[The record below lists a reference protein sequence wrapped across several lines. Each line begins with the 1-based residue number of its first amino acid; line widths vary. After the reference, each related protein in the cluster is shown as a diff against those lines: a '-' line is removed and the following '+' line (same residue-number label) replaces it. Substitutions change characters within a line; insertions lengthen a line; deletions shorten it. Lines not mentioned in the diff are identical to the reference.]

1 MSALPPRTIPDL
13 FKESCVKFGSNT
25 AMSVKREGKWESTS
39 FTEWYEQSLRV
50 AKSLLAVG
58 VKRFE
63 GVSIMGFNS
72 PEWIMAEMG
81 TIMAGGLATGIYTT
95 NNLETTKFIVENS
108 GSRVVIGEH
117 SLILE
122 KLLEAGKGIEGL
134 KFVQYSPVPVE
145 ESQRERGVI
154 SWEEFLQ
161 LGKVCKERISWKLS
175 AKYDRDLLSLGC

>member
-1 MSALPPRTIPDL
+1 
-13 FKESCVKFGSNT
+13 
-25 AMSVKREGKWESTS
+25 MSVKREGKWVSTS
-39 FTEWYEQSLRV
+39 FTEWYELSLRV
-50 AKSLLAVG
+50 AKSLLALG
-58 VKRFE
+58 LKRFE
-63 GVSIMGFNS
+63 GVCIMGFNS
-72 PEWIMAEMG
+72 PEWIFAQMG

-95 NNLETTKFIVENS
+95 NNVETTKFIVENS

-122 KLLEAGKGIEGL
+122 KLLEAGKGNEGL

-161 LGKVCKERISWKLS
+161 LGKVSKEKI
-175 AKYDRDLLSLGC
+175 D

>member
-1 MSALPPRTIPDL
+1 
-13 FKESCVKFGSNT
+13 
-25 AMSVKREGKWESTS
+25 MSVKREGKWVSIS
-39 FTEWYEQSLRV
+39 FTEWYEQSLCV

-63 GVSIMGFNS
+63 GVCIMGFNS
-72 PEWIMAEMG
+72 PEWVLAQMG
-81 TIMAGGLATGIYTT
+81 TIMAGGLATSIYTT
-95 NNLETTKFIVENS
+95 NSVEMTKFIVENS

-122 KLLEAGKGIEGL
+122 KLLEAGKGNEGL
-134 KFVQYSPVPVE
+134 KFVQFSPVPVE

-161 LGKVCKERISWKLS
+161 LGKVSKERIDS
-175 AKYDRDLLSLGC
+175 